1 MATTDFGGL
10 LFGGGGTGLED
21 YLTPEQQSNI
31 QQQAMLQAAAALLQA
46 GGPSPRRI
54 SLGQAL
60 GGALQAGTAG
70 YQQAQ
75 QGAVQ
80 NLLTRQKLSEAK
92 RQEDFRRALQGQQMQ
107 PQMVGG
113 GEVTTVTP
121 DQAISMEGLPAGP
134 TVARAA
140 MIGQQVQAPTQRMS
154 QQDMLYQDAINNY
167 NTAKRYGYPEIA
179 SKYLEDALKIKP
191 REEVTGDIFKS
202 ASGEYVQRT
211 KSGQFI
217 PVSAQ
222 FAPVE
227 KPMGVPIKVTDSQGK
242 QVLVNQMSDGTFK
255 TVEGFGPAREL
266 IQVDRGGVI
275 TFMDKDKVPA
285 GTSLGKTLAPQV
297 VGGAESGYFQIGG
310 GGGGGVGGA
319 PRPSGAPA
327 PSGAPSAAP
336 SAVVPAA
343 GAGAPQQAPMAGG
356 AVQIIPAQPKIFGNE
371 KDLRGE
377 FQAQVKPYVEL
388 GQAYQKIE
396 TAAKNPSPAGD
407 IAMVYGF
414 MKVLD
419 PSSVVRE
426 GEFATAQNAGSVPD
440 SVRNMYNKALN
451 GERLN
456 EKIRSDFLQQARNLV
471 ESQRVMSNDLISRY
485 TEVAKNYKLDPN
497 QVVYDP
503 FKRVQTPEQIIGGAT
518 TTNIPQTRQEWWQ
531 RFNLRQPNQ

>member
-1 MATTDFGGL
+1 MATMQDFGGL

-21 YLTPEQQSNI
+21 YLSADQQSGIRN
-31 QQQAMLQAAAALLQA
+31 QALLQAAAALLSA
-46 GGPSPRRI
+46 GGPSERPV

-60 GGALQAGTAG
+60 GGALQAGSQG

-75 QGAVQ
+75 QGAIQ
-80 NLLTRQKLSEAK
+80 TLLTRQKLSEAK
-92 RQEDFRRALQGQQMQ
+92 RMEDFRKALQGQQIQSQQ
-107 PQMVGG
+107 PV
-113 GEVTTVTP
+113 GEVTTITP
-121 DQAISMEGLPAGP
+121 DQAISAGGMPAGP
-134 TVARAA
+134 TVARANL
-140 MIGQQVQAPTQRMS
+140 IGQQVRMPAPQMS
-154 QQDMLYQDAINNY
+154 EQDMLYQDAMNKYKI
-167 NTAKRYGYPEIA
+167 AERYGMSEEA
-179 SKYLEDALKIKP
+179 SKYLERAQKIKP
-191 REEVTGDIFKS
+191 MEKVTGSPFEVTDATTGKPIM
-202 ASGEYVQRT
+202 VQ
-211 KSGQFI
+211 QFDTGRL
-217 PVSAQ
+217 Q
-222 FAPVE
+222 T
-227 KPMGVPIKVTDSQGK
+227 VT
-242 QVLVNQMSDGTFK
+242 
-255 TVEGFGPAREL
+255 GFGPKRDVVL
-266 IQVDRGGVI
+266 QNLGGRTVAI
-275 TFMDKDKVPA
+275 DKSQLK
-285 GTSLGKTLAPQV
+285 GGETYTQTLAPQI
-297 VGGAESGYFQIGG
+297 VGGAEAGGYFQVGG
-310 GGGGGVGGA
+310 GGGGMGGA
-319 PRPSGAPA
+319 PRPAGAPA
-327 PSGAPSAAP
+327 PSGAPSAVAP
-336 SAVVPAA
+336 TG
-343 GAGAPQQAPMAGG
+343 GAGAPQAAPTGP
-356 AVQIIPAQPKIFGNE
+356 QPLIPIIPLQGKVFGNE

-531 RFNLRQPNQ
+531 RFNLRKPNE

>member
-1 MATTDFGGL
+1 MATMQDFGGL

-21 YLTPEQQSNI
+21 YLSADQQSGIRN
-31 QQQAMLQAAAALLQA
+31 QALLQAAAALLSA
-46 GGPSPRRI
+46 GGPSERPV

-60 GGALQAGTAG
+60 GGALQAGSAG

-75 QGAVQ
+75 QGAIQ
-80 NLLTRQKLSEAK
+80 TLLTRQKLGEAK
-92 RQEDFRRALQGQQMQ
+92 RQEEFRRALQTQQMQ
-107 PQMVGG
+107 PQMGGG

-121 DQAISMEGLPAGP
+121 DQAISMDGLPAGP
-134 TVARAA
+134 TVARANL
-140 MIGQQVQAPTQRMS
+140 IGQQVRTPAPQMS
-154 QQDMLYQDAINNY
+154 EQDMLYQDAINKY
-167 NTAKRYGYPEIA
+167 RIAERYGMPEQA
-179 SKYLEDALKIKP
+179 AKYLETALKIKP
-191 REEVTGDIFKS
+191 REEVTGDIFKT

-217 PVSAQ
+217 PVSGQ
-222 FAPVE
+222 FAPIE
-227 KPMGVPIKVTDSQGK
+227 KPMGAPIKVTDSEGK
-242 QVLVNQMSDGTFK
+242 QILVNQMSDGTFK
-255 TVEGFGPAREL
+255 TVQGYGPAREL
-266 IQVDRGGVI
+266 IQVDRGGLI

-285 GTSLGKTLAPQV
+285 GTSFGKTLAPQI
-297 VGGAESGYFQIGG
+297 VGGAEAGGYFQVGG
-310 GGGGGVGGA
+310 GGGGMGGA
-319 PRPSGAPA
+319 PRPAGAPA
-327 PSGAPSAAP
+327 PTGAPTG
-336 SAVVPAA
+336 
-343 GAGAPQQAPMAGG
+343 GAGAPQAAPTGP
-356 AVQIIPAQPKIFGNE
+356 QPLIPIIPLQGKVFGNE

>member
-80 NLLTRQKLSEAK
+80 TLLTRQKLSEAK
-92 RQEDFRRALQGQQMQ
+92 RMEDFRKALQTQQMQ
-107 PQMVGG
+107 PQMGG

-134 TVARAA
+134 TVARANL
-140 MIGQQVQAPTQRMS
+140 IGQQVQAPTQRMS
-154 QQDMLYQDAINNY
+154 QQEMLYQDAMNKYMI
-167 NTAKRYGYPEIA
+167 ADRSGYPDIA
-179 SKYLEDALKIKP
+179 AKYLESALKIKP

-222 FAPVE
+222 FAPIE
-227 KPMGVPIKVTDSQGK
+227 KPMGAPIKVTDSEGK

-255 TVEGFGPAREL
+255 TVQGYGPAREL
-266 IQVDRGGVI
+266 IQVDRGGLI

-285 GTSLGKTLAPQV
+285 GTSLGKTLAPQI
-297 VGGAESGYFQIGG
+297 VGGAEAGGYFQV

-319 PRPSGAPA
+319 PRPA
-327 PSGAPSAAP
+327 GAPSTTAP
-336 SAVVPAA
+336 TG
-343 GAGAPQQAPMAGG
+343 GAGAPQAAPTGP
-356 AVQIIPAQPKIFGNE
+356 QPLIPIIPLQGKVFGNE

-407 IAMVYGF
+407 IALVYGF

-419 PSSVVRE
+419 PGSVVRE

-440 SVRNMYNKALN
+440 SVRNMYNKALS
-451 GERLN
+451 GERLG
-456 EKIRSDFLQQARNLV
+456 EKVRTDFLQQARNIV
-471 ESQRVMSNDLISRY
+471 ESQRVMSKDLIDRY
-485 TEVAKNYKLDPN
+485 TDVAKNYKLDPN
-497 QVVYDP
+497 QVVFDP
-503 FKRVQTPEQIIGGAT
+503 FKRVQTSEQIIGGAT

-531 RFNLRQPNQ
+531 KFNLKKPNE

>member
-1 MATTDFGGL
+1 M
-10 LFGGGGTGLED
+10 
-21 YLTPEQQSNI
+21 
-31 QQQAMLQAAAALLQA
+31 
-46 GGPSPRRI
+46 
-54 SLGQAL
+54 
-60 GGALQAGTAG
+60 
-70 YQQAQ
+70 
-75 QGAVQ
+75 
-80 NLLTRQKLSEAK
+80 
-92 RQEDFRRALQGQQMQ
+92 
-107 PQMVGG
+107 
-113 GEVTTVTP
+113 
-121 DQAISMEGLPAGP
+121 
-134 TVARAA
+134 
-140 MIGQQVQAPTQRMS
+140 
-154 QQDMLYQDAINNY
+154 
-167 NTAKRYGYPEIA
+167 
-179 SKYLEDALKIKP
+179 
-191 REEVTGDIFKS
+191 
-202 ASGEYVQRT
+202 
-211 KSGQFI
+211 
-217 PVSAQ
+217 
-222 FAPVE
+222 
-227 KPMGVPIKVTDSQGK
+227 
-242 QVLVNQMSDGTFK
+242 
-255 TVEGFGPAREL
+255 
-266 IQVDRGGVI
+266 
-275 TFMDKDKVPA
+275 
-285 GTSLGKTLAPQV
+285 
-297 VGGAESGYFQIGG
+297 
-310 GGGGGVGGA
+310 GGA
-319 PRPSGAPA
+319 PRPAGAPA